1 MPERIYTLAAGRALE
16 AQEETPFPTEDEFQ
30 ALIAEHPELLDGAQI
45 RPDNPRRWI
54 LISREKGVAQDQGD
68 SARWSVDHLIV
79 DQDGV
84 PTLAELKSGSSREM
98 RRGIIGQLL
107 EYAAHAKNWT
117 ADELRDAFEK
127 QADARGRDPADEL
140 AALLQT
146 EDEPDAD
153 EFWKKVETNL
163 AAQRLRL
170 LFVADDIP
178 DPLRR
183 VVEFLNA
190 QMENVEVL
198 AVEIKQFHGES
209 GRTLVPRVIGKTAA
223 RASPE
228 KLTRQSFLDGI
239 GNKGARETASRLIDT
254 AEHSGALVEY
264 RKTTATIRV
273 KSPAWPR
280 PISLAWLYL
289 ESATTGHM
297 HAYTDFFIFG
307 TGILDQRPPAE
318 LHALLERWTDL
329 FSEDEFA
336 QDVSGKGHKSWA
348 ISHNT
353 VLDQQ
358 DLLAERLRKIIPE
371 LASLHVD

>member
-1 MPERIYTLAAGRALE
+1 MPERIYTLAAGGALE

-30 ALIAEHPELLDGAQI
+30 ALIAEHPELLDGEQI

-54 LISREKGVAQDQGD
+54 LISREKGIAQTQGD
-68 SARWSVDHLIV
+68 SAWWSVDHLIV

-84 PTLAELKSGSSREM
+84 PTLAELKRGSSREM

-107 EYAAHAKNWT
+107 EYAAHAAETWT

-127 QADARGRDPADEL
+127 QVDARGRDPADEL

-163 AAQRLRL
+163 VAQRLRL

-178 DPLRR
+178 DPLGR

-198 AVEIKQFHGES
+198 AVEIKLFHGES

-223 RASPE
+223 RASRE

-239 GNKGARETASRLIDT
+239 ENKGARETANRLIDT
-254 AEHSGALVEY
+254 AEHSGALVKY

-280 PISLAWLYL
+280 PVTLAWLYL
-289 ESATTGHM
+289 ESATTGRM
-297 HAYTDFFIFG
+297 RAYTDFVFG
-307 TGILDQRPPAE
+307 TDILDQRPPAE